1 MKKTIILI
9 VAAIASCACG
19 RFDFTEEDWELLY
32 PEMNAHLKYLCIDE
46 DALFDEFDDILGLSY
61 IEYLPDAAKILDS
74 YISEELESYQALAE
88 LPDLNGLM
96 EEDIAD
102 ALSQQF
108 LGISPA
114 KECMTIL
121 CDYVRDQFNAQEDF
135 SLTFPEFCNMYID
148 NDDLIYY
155 TTYCMDTGEY
165 YLVTRDDITGELNYI
180 LTAVDPIE
188 IASL

>member
-1 MKKTIILI
+1 MNIQILG
-9 VAAIASCACG
+9 IAS
-19 RFDFTEEDWELLY
+19 
-32 PEMNAHLKYLCIDE
+32 
-46 DALFDEFDDILGLSY
+46 
-61 IEYLPDAAKILDS
+61 
-74 YISEELESYQALAE
+74 
-88 LPDLNGLM
+88 
-96 EEDIAD
+96 DIAGGR
-102 ALSQQF
+102 
-108 LGISPA
+108 LGQA
-114 KECMTIL
+114 RGVEIL

>member
-32 PEMNAHLKYLCIDE
+32 PEMNAHLKYLC
-46 DALFDEFDDILGLSY
+46 
-61 IEYLPDAAKILDS
+61 
-74 YISEELESYQALAE
+74 YISEELESYQDLAE